1 MSRIKRNESIQK
13 FKNDPNIS
21 VMLISLKAGGLGLT
35 LTIASR
41 VYLFEPHFNPA
52 AEVSIEKKYNYLVN
66 NYIFLNIII
75 YLYILLKLNRIKLLI
90 EFIDWVKR
98 NLYLYIIIL
107 SRYIL
112 LI

>member
-35 LTIASR
+35 LTVASR

-52 AEVSIEKKYNYLVN
+52 AEVSK
-66 NYIFLNIII
+66 
-75 YLYILLKLNRIKLLI
+75 
-90 EFIDWVKR
+90 FIS
-98 NLYLYIIIL
+98 I
-107 SRYIL
+107 
-112 LI
+112 

>member
-35 LTIASR
+35 LTVASR

-52 AEVSIEKKYNYLVN
+52 AEV
-66 NYIFLNIII
+66 
-75 YLYILLKLNRIKLLI
+75 RI
-90 EFIDWVKR
+90 
-98 NLYLYIIIL
+98 
-107 SRYIL
+107 
-112 LI
+112 